1 MSLLIGVISDTHGD
15 LRRLEA
21 CMKSMPDVELLLHAG
36 DFYED
41 AQKVCA
47 SSGLKVVAV
56 TGNCDYMVK
65 GPSEE
70 MLAVG
75 PKRIYLTHGH
85 LYHVKRDL
93 SLLVQRSKALGVDV
107 TVFGHTHVPTVFRRE
122 GILFVNPGSLHSP
135 REAEAS
141 YAVLEITRSGIAAR
155 ICPLRLPA

>member
-1 MSLLIGVISDTHGD
+1 MLIGVLSDTHGD

-21 CMKSMPDVELLLHAG
+21 CVAAMPDIELLLHAG

-41 AQKVCA
+41 AQKICA
-47 SSGLKVVAV
+47 FSGLKVVAV
-56 TGNCDYMVK
+56 IGNCDYMVK

-70 MLAVG
+70 MLAVES
-75 PKRIYLTHGH
+75 KRIYVTHGH

-107 TVFGHTHVPTVFRRE
+107 AVFGHTHVPTVFRRD
-122 GILFVNPGSLHSP
+122 GVLFVNPGSPHSP
-135 REAEAS
+135 RQTEAS
-141 YAVLEITRSGIAAR
+141 YAVLEVTRSGISAE